1 MTRSATDSNGT
12 NTPYMSA
19 QEIIEREIWS
29 MRNSQQNGQILS
41 DSYHNSANAST
52 SFEHMDSEKHLS
64 SSTDKSQESS
74 IPPNQIPANLQ
85 TDYIE
90 KCNPNVVQPINQN
103 TDEAHAHN
111 MKQHTAESL
120 EKMGFFHRQLSKF
133 LAGLEGLLYD
143 NSIQQDEYYRKI
155 KQKSSSTSAI
165 LVGLMAAVGGF
176 LYGYDTGL
184 INDIL
189 EMSYVKRHIA
199 TNGVRF
205 SVHERALVTAILSL
219 GTFCGA
225 LAAPPVSDT
234 FGRKSSIMVASG
246 IIFMIGNVLQVAS
259 QSITFLCI
267 GRAILGVA
275 VGQLSAIVPLYQAE
289 ASPKWV
295 RGSIVFTYQWAITWG
310 LLIASAVCQGTRKLD
325 NLGSY
330 RIPVGLQ
337 FLWSLTLCVGMYFLP
352 ESPRFYVTKDKLDL
366 ALESLSKLR
375 RLPSDDPDLIEEL
388 VDIKANYDYELSFGK
403 TSIFD
408 CFKNGGGRH
417 KQRLRMATGMGVQ
430 FFQQCSGINFIFYY
444 GTNFFISAGMKNS
457 YLMSFTTY
465 CVNAVFTVPGILL
478 IDIVGRRPL
487 LLYGGI
493 AMSCANFIIAVVG
506 VSVLDTFISST
517 ICISFLC
524 VFIAIFA
531 STWGGCTWALCSD
544 IYGISIRQKA
554 MSLSAA
560 TNWLVNF
567 MLAYATPYLIDTGH
581 HTAALGNKIF
591 FIWGGFNALGA
602 VFVYFM
608 VYETKGLKLE
618 EVDFMYLNCTNARLS
633 SKFKSR
639 KIHYDQLDQPTLA
652 IPTSRNS
659 LSFEDN
665 NDNRSN
671 ITGSSFEN
679 RDLES
684 GPPSSSSDSGSNSY
698 TISPSASPPP
708 TSKDAQILP
717 ESGTSGSTP
726 PNNANYDTNN
736 NYISNTV
743 SNPNSA
749 VNGLANFKLNSSMR
763 DPGLMIIPYQ
773 NTALPNDDSDDDDGD
788 DENVTDYQSYLMSLQ
803 SSKVSNSQ
811 TLGLIDTPKYP
822 LQSHHQSVFD
832 EYEDLMNRQP
842 MGPTVQ
848 LTSSSTSSNPGG
860 LEKPTIIATP
870 YFNAPPELDSLSDE
884 SSIQEEHGEN

>member
-1 MTRSATDSNGT
+1 
-12 NTPYMSA
+12 
-19 QEIIEREIWS
+19 
-29 MRNSQQNGQILS
+29 
-41 DSYHNSANAST
+41 
-52 SFEHMDSEKHLS
+52 MDSEKHLS
-64 SSTDKSQESS
+64 SSTDTAPDPSNPPILHEDVNQHLDLNLPICQNENKDIMTTPPPMYSQQKNIEEQKHLSF
-74 IPPNQIPANLQ
+74 LQ
-85 TDYIE
+85 
-90 KCNPNVVQPINQN
+90 
-103 TDEAHAHN
+103 
-111 MKQHTAESL
+111 
-120 EKMGFFHRQLSKF
+120 RQWDKF
-133 LAGLEGLLYD
+133 LGGLEGLLYD
-143 NSIQQDEYYRKI
+143 NSNHDAQYYRKI

-165 LVGLMAAVGGF
+165 LVGMMAAVGGF

-225 LAAPPVSDT
+225 LAAPPISDT
-234 FGRKSSIMVASG
+234 YGRKSSIMVSSG
-246 IIFMIGNVLQVAS
+246 IIFMIGNILQVSS

-275 VGQLSAIVPLYQAE
+275 VGLLSAIVPLYQAE

-310 LLIASAVCQGTRKLD
+310 LLIASAICQGTRKLN

-330 RIPVGLQ
+330 RIPVALQ
-337 FLWSLTLCVGMYFLP
+337 FLWGLTLCVGMYFLP
-352 ESPRFYVTKDKLDL
+352 ESPRFYVTKNKLDL
-366 ALESLSKLR
+366 ALESLSMLR

-388 VDIKANYDYELSFGK
+388 VDIKANYDYEVSFGR
-403 TSIFD
+403 TTILD
-408 CFKNGGGRH
+408 CFRNGGGRH

-465 CVNAVFTVPGILL
+465 CVNTVFTVPGILL

-487 LLYGGI
+487 LLYGGV

-506 VSVLDTFISST
+506 VAVLDTFISST

-567 MLAYATPYLIDTGH
+567 VLAYATPYLIDTGH

-591 FIWGGFNALGA
+591 FIWGGFNAMGA
-602 VFVYFM
+602 VYVYFM

-618 EVDFMYLNCTNARLS
+618 EVDFMYLNCSNARLS

-639 KIHYDQLDQPTLA
+639 KIDYDQLDQPSLA
-652 IPTSRNS
+652 IPNSRNS
-659 LSFEDN
+659 ISYDH
-665 NDNRSN
+665 NDMNHLDVSS
-671 ITGSSFEN
+671 TSSFNN

-684 GPPSSSSDSGSNSY
+684 GPPSSSDSGSNSN
-698 TISPSASPPP
+698 TISPSSSPPP
-708 TSKDAQILP
+708 TSKDAQIIC
-717 ESGTSGSTP
+717 ESATNGSTP
-726 PNNANYDTNN
+726 PNNINNDTATSY
-736 NYISNTV
+736 YISQSV

-749 VNGLANFKLNSSMR
+749 NNATGNFKLNSTAR
-763 DPGLMIIPYQ
+763 DPSLMIIPYQ
-773 NTALPNDDSDDDDGD
+773 NTGLPNDDSDEDDDGDDDD

-822 LQSHHQSVFD
+822 IQSHHQSVFD
-832 EYEDLMNRQP
+832 EYEDLMNRQAI
-842 MGPTVQ
+842 GHTVQ

-870 YFNAPPELDSLSDE
+870 YFNAPPELDSLSEE
-884 SSIQEEHGEN
+884 SSLEEEENRE